1 MKKNSKPEPN
11 KIRLNDKEYEFYN
24 EDLSEEALAQ
34 YSRANQLALEL
45 MQMERASAEKRFVIN
60 NYIQFVVDEVDKE
73 KDVDSDS
80 KK

>member
-24 EDLSEEALAQ
+24 EDLSEEAQAQ
-34 YSRANQLALEL
+34 YARANQLALEL

-60 NYIQFVVDEVDKE
+60 NYIQFVVNEIDNE
-73 KDVDSDS
+73 KDVDD
-80 KK
+80 KKKK

>member
-24 EDLSEEALAQ
+24 EDLSEEAQAQ
-34 YSRANQLALEL
+34 YARANQLALEL

>member
-1 MKKNSKPEPN
+1 MKKNSKPETN
-11 KIRLNDKEYEFYN
+11 KIRLNDKEYEFYSK
-24 EDLSEEALAQ
+24 DLSEEAQAQ

-45 MQMERASAEKRFVIN
+45 MQLERASAEKRFVIN
-60 NYIQFVVDEVDKE
+60 NYIQFVVNEVDKE

>member
-11 KIRLNDKEYEFYN
+11 KLRLDDKEYEFYN
-24 EDLSEEALAQ
+24 EDLSEEAQAQ

-60 NYIQFVVDEVDKE
+60 NYIQFVVNERDNE
-73 KDVDSDS
+73 KDVDD
-80 KK
+80 KKKK

>member
-11 KIRLNDKEYEFYN
+11 KLRLDDKEYEFYN
-24 EDLSEEALAQ
+24 EDLSEEAQAQ

-60 NYIQFVVDEVDKE
+60 NYIQFAVNEIDNE
-73 KDVDSDS
+73 KDVDD
-80 KK
+80 KKKK

>member
-11 KIRLNDKEYEFYN
+11 KLRLDDKEYEFYT
-24 EDLSEEALAQ
+24 EDLSEEAQAQ

-60 NYIQFVVDEVDKE
+60 NYIQFVVNEIDNE
-73 KDVDSDS
+73 
-80 KK
+80 

>member
-11 KIRLNDKEYEFYN
+11 KLRLDDKEYEFYN
-24 EDLSEEALAQ
+24 EDLSEEAQAQ

-60 NYIQFVVDEVDKE
+60 NYNQFVVNERDNE
-73 KDVDSDS
+73 KDVDD
-80 KK
+80 KKKK

>member
-11 KIRLNDKEYEFYN
+11 KLRLDDKEYEFYN
-24 EDLSEEALAQ
+24 EDLSEEAQAQ

-60 NYIQFVVDEVDKE
+60 NYIQFVVNEIDNE
-73 KDVDSDS
+73 KDVDD
-80 KK
+80 KKKK

>member
-11 KIRLNDKEYEFYN
+11 KLRLDDKEYEFYN
-24 EDLSEEALAQ
+24 EDLSEEAKAQ

-60 NYIQFVVDEVDKE
+60 NYIQFVVNEIDNE
-73 KDVDSDS
+73 KDVDD
-80 KK
+80 KKKK

>member
-45 MQMERASAEKRFVIN
+45 MQMERASSEKRFIIN
-60 NYIQFVVDEVDKE
+60 SYIRFVVSELDNEKNVDEKNE
-73 KDVDSDS
+73 N
-80 KK
+80 

>member
-11 KIRLNDKEYEFYN
+11 KLRLDDKEYEFYT
-24 EDLSEEALAQ
+24 EDLSEEAQAQ

-60 NYIQFVVDEVDKE
+60 NYIQFVVNEIDNE
-73 KDVDSDS
+73 KDVDD
-80 KK
+80 KKKK